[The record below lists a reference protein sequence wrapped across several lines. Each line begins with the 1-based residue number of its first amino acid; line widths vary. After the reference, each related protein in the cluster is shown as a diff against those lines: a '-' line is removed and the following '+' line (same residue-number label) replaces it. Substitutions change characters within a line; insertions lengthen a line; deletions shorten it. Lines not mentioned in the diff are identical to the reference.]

1 MPVRDTMTR
10 GLSVAAILCGFL
22 GGAPVAAAPITTGR
36 QVIDINGAPMV
47 VFTYRPGGCSDP
59 ALLMVFHGV
68 ARNARTYRDD
78 ARDRGPPLPARRR
91 AGIRQTRLS
100 RLALP
105 ARRHRQGR
113 GGAGGA
119 RLDRQA
125 GARSRRLG
133 AAAGRAA
140 ARLFPTRPLGWSP
153 IPRPP
158 RRLRADRSTTHRHRE
173 CGKLRVSQPRDR
185 RALRAGKGLFGNG
198 GRGGAAALPG
208 TAADH
213 LSRSRRYPATT

>member
-1 MPVRDTMTR
+1 MASLKPRSCRFYEHAATCLGQTPVRDTMTTTR
-10 GLSVAAILCGFL
+10 CLSVAAILCGFL
-22 GGAPVAAAPITTGR
+22 GCAPVAAAPIVTGR

-91 AGIRQTRLS
+91 AGVRQTRLS

-113 GGAGGA
+113 GGAGCA
-119 RLDRQA
+119 RLVRQA

-133 AAAGRAA
+133 AGAGRAA
-140 ARLFPTRPLGWSP
+140 ARLFSARPVFPSLEVDAPYGLGKVYSG
-153 IPRPP
+153 
-158 RRLRADRSTTHRHRE
+158 A
-173 CGKLRVSQPRDR
+173 
-185 RALRAGKGLFGNG
+185 NG
-198 GRGGAAALPG
+198 EAA
-208 TAADH
+208 
-213 LSRSRRYPATT
+213 